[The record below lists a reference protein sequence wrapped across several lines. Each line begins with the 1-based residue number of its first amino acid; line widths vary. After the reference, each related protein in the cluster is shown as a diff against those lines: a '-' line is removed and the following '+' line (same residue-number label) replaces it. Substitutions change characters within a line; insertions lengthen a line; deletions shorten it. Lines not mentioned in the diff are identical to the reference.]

1 MSRTTFQAYL
11 SIQLP
16 CIIKTPAEDV
26 GLFANFF
33 FFSISY
39 RKKKN
44 NFKSNALVKKQ
55 SIEFYCCKKMFEGQ
69 WVFQKLIKRRHLS
82 DNKLVVPKISKI
94 HKRKISF
101 NFFFF

>member
-33 FFSISY
+33 FFLFHIE
-39 RKKKN
+39 
-44 NFKSNALVKKQ
+44 KKQ
-55 SIEFYCCKKMFEGQ
+55 TLKAMH
-69 WVFQKLIKRRHLS
+69 W
-82 DNKLVVPKISKI
+82 
-94 HKRKISF
+94 
-101 NFFFF
+101 